1 MARLRDV
8 SVVMRKVGFWRFAGR
23 IWGQIDEDNI
33 FVWAAALAYSWLLAM
48 FPFLIFLLT
57 LLPYIPEQQ
66 KHQVLQGIDG
76 FLKQL
81 PAETAQILKGY
92 VDEVIGRVLN
102 EKQSGLMSVGLALAL
117 WAASG
122 GMAMTMSALDRCY
135 DIDIPRP
142 FYKHR
147 PIAILLTIV
156 TATLMLLVVVLL
168 PIGGLV
174 LSWLWYHS
182 QDILNYQLPSSL
194 LIILDISRW
203 LLGLLLLT
211 IVLNVVYHF
220 GCRVRQTYRFFTPG
234 ALFCIATWVLLGLG
248 FRFYVDHIAASGYN
262 KTYGT
267 VGGVVI
273 LMFLYYLAATILL
286 VGAEIN
292 SEIDNEIN
300 QLPRGTLDF
309 RKKPPVSQANPNMPS
324 P

>member
-8 SVVMRKVGFWRFAGR
+8 SVVMRKLGFWRFAGR
-23 IWGQIDEDNI
+23 VWGQVDEDNV

-66 KHQVLQGIDG
+66 KRNVLESINE
-76 FLKQL
+76 FLQKL
-81 PAETAQILKGY
+81 PAETSQILKGY

-102 EKQSGLMSVGLALAL
+102 EKQSGLMSIGLALAL

-147 PIAILLTIV
+147 PIAILLTVV
-156 TATLMLLVVVLL
+156 TAFLMLLVVVLL

-182 QDILNYQLPSSL
+182 QDLLHYQLPTSL
-194 LIILDISRW
+194 LIVLDISRW
-203 LLGLLLLT
+203 LLGLMLLT
-211 IVLNVVYHF
+211 FVLNVVYHF
-220 GCRVRQTYRFFTPG
+220 GCRVKQTFRFITPG
-234 ALFCIATWVLLGLG
+234 ALFCIISWVLLGLG
-248 FRFYVDHIAASGYN
+248 FRFYVDHIAAGGYN

-273 LMFLYYLAATILL
+273 LMFLYYLAAIILL

-292 SEIDNEIN
+292 SEIDYEVKHI
-300 QLPRGTLDF
+300 PRGTMDF
-309 RKKPPVSQANPNMPS
+309 RQKPPISAADPKMPS